1 MCIIYLFS
9 VHKRIEDFDKVSI
22 FSAINRKKKCEPFKS
37 GDKSPN
43 QTSLF
48 VNPKSSPDF

>member
-9 VHKRIEDFDKVSI
+9 VHKRIEDFDKI
-22 FSAINRKKKCEPFKS
+22 GILSAINQKKCEPFKS